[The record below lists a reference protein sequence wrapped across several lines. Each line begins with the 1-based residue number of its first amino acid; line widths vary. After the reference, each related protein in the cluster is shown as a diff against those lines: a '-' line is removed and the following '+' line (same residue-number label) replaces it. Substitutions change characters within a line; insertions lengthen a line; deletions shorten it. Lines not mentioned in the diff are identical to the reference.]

1 MNQADN
7 AAIFQKGIS
16 AGLSRD
22 AAIAAIGSDPQGHI
36 FTEAFQNCFQAIS
49 GSGITIG
56 LVVFMVFFAKSAQM
70 KQVGKLGLGCGIFN
84 INEPVLFGTPI
95 VLNPKLLVPFIV
107 APLVCNVGAYILTD
121 IGFIPY
127 TRGVT
132 IPWTTPPILSGL
144 IAAGWQAAAWQAVAL
159 VASFFIYMPFA
170 KSVDN
175 DYLAMEQA
183 QEEA

>member
-7 AAIFQKGIS
+7 ARIFQEGVN

-22 AAIAAIGSDPQGHI
+22 AAIAAIGQNGGHI

-56 LVVFMVFFAKSAQM
+56 LVVYMAFMAKSAQM

-95 VLNPKLLVPFIV
+95 VLNPKLIVPFIA
-107 APLVCNVGAYILTD
+107 APLIGNIGAYILTD

-127 TRGVT
+127 TMGVT
-132 IPWTTPPILSGL
+132 VPWTTPPILSGL
-144 IAAGWQAAAWQAVAL
+144 IVVGWQGALWQL
-159 VASFFIYMPFA
+159 VEMVISFFLYLPFA
-170 KSVDN
+170 RSLDA
-175 DYLAMEQA
+175 DYLA
-183 QEEA
+183 QEHGEAAA